1 MNVYFA
7 CSPSPQHIGVLSE
20 EKVKNVLFSYHYV
33 NKPERLSAVLG
44 EYKPERII
52 IDSGAFTV
60 WSNGGKIDLKAYGQ
74 FGLQIKNLLPKEIEL
89 NIVNLDV
96 LPGKWGF
103 VPSKEEIDKSAK
115 QGWQNMLYLE
125 SLGLKVIHVFH
136 QHEDWEVLDALTK
149 HSDYIGIS
157 PANDESQAS
166 KTNWMNQVFTRLD
179 VKKSKVKTHGFAV
192 TSYQQVYQYP
202 YYSVDSSSW
211 IAPAIWGRL
220 TVMDDAYRIKSF
232 SYKDINDLEKYW
244 PLIRS
249 MGYDKISAPQWQD
262 RTRIAIRAYQK
273 MEEVATRLQEQKGL
287 IW

>member
-7 CSPSPQHIGVLSE
+7 CSPSPQHTKLLAE
-20 EKVKNVLFSYHYV
+20 ENVRNVLFSYHYV
-33 NKPERLSAVLG
+33 NKPEKLVDLLG
-44 EYKPERII
+44 EWRPERII
-52 IDSGAFTV
+52 LDSGAFSV
-60 WSNGGKIDLKAYGQ
+60 WSKGGVVDLQSYAQ
-74 FGLQIKNLLPKEIEL
+74 FGLEVQKILPKGIEL

-115 QGWQNMLYLE
+115 AGWQNMLYLE

-157 PANDESQAS
+157 PANDVSQAS
-166 KTNWMNQVFTRLD
+166 KTAWMNDVFNRLD
-179 VKKSKVKTHGFAV
+179 VKKSRVRTHGFAV
-192 TSYQQVYQYP
+192 TSYQQVYKYP

-211 IAPAIWGRL
+211 TAPAVWGRL
-220 TVMDDAYRIKSF
+220 TVIDDSMRIKSF
-232 SYKDINDLEKYW
+232 SYKDVNELEKYW

-249 MGYDKISAPQWQD
+249 MGYDKIAAPEWQD

-287 IW
+287 VW